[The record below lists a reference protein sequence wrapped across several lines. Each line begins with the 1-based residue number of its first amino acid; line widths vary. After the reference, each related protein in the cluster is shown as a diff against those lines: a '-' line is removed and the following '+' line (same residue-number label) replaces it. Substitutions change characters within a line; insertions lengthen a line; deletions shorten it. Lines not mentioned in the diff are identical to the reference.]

1 MPTIESS
8 ELYDLFVG
16 RISVKRSHDAQ
27 HSHRNPVTESE
38 SLQKIAR
45 ELGYQFLLPRALE
58 GLKKESLTAGRISG
72 QREQEQR
79 QRVKLRREELQ
90 ALREQHSTFLEAATF
105 ESSLMLV
112 IEARQNLG
120 ALDFLLA
127 LVPEDEEAVRPDA
140 SLRLEQQREKLPL
153 WAAALETEHERIA
166 SEIAELERR
175 GPLPDMESIN
185 FGGGEASRL
194 FRELDV
200 VLLALAYARQNLNI
214 VRDKFAR
221 AASSGLDM

>member
-1 MPTIESS
+1 MATIERS
-8 ELYDLFVG
+8 ELYDLFIE
-16 RISVKRSHDAQ
+16 RISAKRTHDAQ
-27 HSHRNPVTESE
+27 HSHRNPTVESE

-58 GLKKESLTAGRISG
+58 GLKKESLTALRFSG
-72 QREQEQR
+72 QQREQQR
-79 QRVKLRREELQ
+79 QRVKLRRDELQ
-90 ALREQHSTFLEAATF
+90 ALREQHAAFLESSTF
-105 ESSLMLV
+105 ESNLRLV
-112 IEARQNLG
+112 IEARQNLD

-127 LVPEDEEAVRPDA
+127 LVPEDQEAMRPAA

-153 WAAALETEHERIA
+153 WAAALESEHERIA

-175 GPLPDMESIN
+175 DPLPDMESIN

-200 VLLALAYARQNLNI
+200 VLLALAYARQNLNA
-214 VRDKFAR
+214 VQDRYAR